1 MTTNYII
8 GLDGGSQSSKVVI
21 FDTNGHIVCEASE
34 PLAPM
39 HTPGAGIAEHPD
51 DDLYDSI
58 VAAASRAM
66 KAFPGDPKDIIGVGL
81 CTIRCC
87 RALVRTDGT
96 LAEPVQ
102 SWMDHRLSKAYEH
115 NNDDVAYV
123 TTASGYLMG
132 RLTGELTDTAANYI
146 GPWPMD
152 VRTWDW
158 FDDREKFE
166 SFNVPRDM
174 LYRLQMPGDVG
185 GFVNACFAERTGIPQ
200 GIPVVHTA
208 NDKAAEAL
216 GSGLRDDATGLISL
230 GTYIAGMVVGKEFAA
245 EPRTYFSNFAAE
257 PYRYIYECAGIR
269 RGMWTVSWLR
279 DLFGTENARAAA
291 QAGASAE
298 ERLNQLAS
306 DIPAGSDGLLCV
318 LDWLAPP
325 NKPFKKGMFI
335 GFDERHGYAH
345 MYRAV
350 LEGIAFTMKQN
361 MAAMTAERDM
371 NLRTL
376 VVSGGG
382 SNSDL
387 MMQIFADVF
396 NVPVVRN
403 VVRNAAGLGAA
414 ICVAVACGIYPDFDE
429 ASAHM
434 VRREDRFEPNPQ
446 DAALYGKLS
455 TVAAEIPMHTDPI
468 LEKIHK
474 ILSDK

>member
-87 RALVRTDGT
+87 RALVRADGT

-102 SWMDHRLSKAYEH
+102 SWMDHRLSRAYEH
-115 NNDDVAYV
+115 NNDDVSYV

-132 RLTGELTDTAANYI
+132 RLTGELTDTAANYV

-158 FDDREKFE
+158 FDDQAKFE

-185 GFVNACFAERTGIPQ
+185 GFVSAGFAEHTGIPQ

-216 GSGLRDDATGLISL
+216 GSGLRDDATGLVSL
-230 GTYIAGMVVGKEFAA
+230 GTYIAGMVVGKELAA
-245 EPRTYFSNFAAE
+245 EPQTYFSNFAAE
-257 PYRYIYECAGIR
+257 PYRYIYECGGIR

-279 DLFGTENARAAA
+279 DLFGAENALAAA
-291 QAGASAE
+291 EDGISAE
-298 ERLNQLAS
+298 ERLNRLAS
-306 DIPAGSDGLLCV
+306 GISAGSDGLLCV

-325 NKPFKKGMFI
+325 DKPFKKGMFI

-350 LEGIAFTMKQN
+350 LEGIAFTMKRN
-361 MAAMTAERDM
+361 MAAMTAERDVD
-371 NLRTL
+371 LRTL
-376 VVSGGG
+376 VISGGG

-396 NVPVVRN
+396 NIPVVRN

-414 ICVAVACGIYPDFDE
+414 ICVAVACGIYPDFDS

-434 VRREDRFEPNPQ
+434 VRREDRFEPTPLN
-446 DAALYGKLS
+446 AALYGHLC

>member
-1 MTTNYII
+1 MTTKYII

-21 FDTNGHIVCEASE
+21 FDTDGHVVCDSSE

-39 HTPGAGIAEHPD
+39 HTPGAGIAEHPH
-51 DDLYDSI
+51 DDLYDSM

-66 KAFPGDPKDIIGVGL
+66 KSFPGNPADIIGVGL

-87 RALVRTDGT
+87 RALVRSDGT
-96 LAEPVQ
+96 LAGPVQ
-102 SWMDHRLSKAYEH
+102 SWMDHRLSTAYEH
-115 NNDDVAYV
+115 ENDDVAFV

-152 VRTWDW
+152 VRTWNW
-158 FDDREKFE
+158 FDDQEKFD
-166 SFNVPRDM
+166 SFKVPRDM

-185 GFVNACFAERTGIPQ
+185 GFVNTTFSRRTGIPQ

-216 GSGLRDDATGLISL
+216 GAGLRDDSTGLISL
-230 GTYIAGMVVGKEFAA
+230 GTYIAGMVVGKEFAP
-245 EPRTYFSNFAAE
+245 EPRTYFSNFASE

-279 DLFGTENARAAA
+279 DLLGAENARAAA
-291 QAGASAE
+291 AAGASAE
-298 ERLNQLAS
+298 ELLNKLAS

-350 LEGIAFTMKQN
+350 LEGIAFTMKRN
-361 MAAMTAERDM
+361 MAAMTAERDIS
-371 NLRTL
+371 LRTL

-387 MMQIFADVF
+387 VMQIFADVF
-396 NVPVVRN
+396 NIPVVRN

-414 ICVAVACGIYPDFDE
+414 VCVAVACGIYPDFDE
-429 ASAHM
+429 AAAHM
-434 VRREDRFEPNPQ
+434 VRREDRFEPDPRN
-446 DAALYGKLS
+446 AALYERLC
-455 TVAAEIPMHTDPI
+455 TVSAEIPMQTDPI

-474 ILSDK
+474 ILSNN